1 MDKVQLAID
10 YLLTHKFLFSLLI
23 FLLIVLVRRF
33 TLSRIRG
40 DDAFVS
46 EDQRKWMSRTKNGS
60 FILLMLLLFTL
71 WQSEINQF
79 ALSVT
84 AIAVAIVVAS
94 KEIIL
99 CFTGSI
105 QRASSRSFRIGDW
118 IEVGSICGERLRI
131 RLLFFFRGICYY

>member
-1 MDKVQLAID
+1 MEELNRVVEF
-10 YLLTHKFLFSLLI
+10 LLENKLLFSLLI
-23 FLLIVLVRRF
+23 VGLILMIRRV
-33 TLSRIRG
+33 TLSGIRG
-40 DDAFVS
+40 DVAFLS

-60 FILLMLLLFTL
+60 FAVIMVSLFLL
-71 WQSEINQF
+71 WRSEISEF

-105 QRASSRSFRIGDW
+105 QRASSRSFELVIG
-118 IEVGSICGERLRI
+118 LR
-131 RLLFFFRGICYY
+131 